1 MGGCQGWEILLHPR
15 PFAPGL
21 ESAPSCL
28 GPIRIHACL
37 RGRARQCVEH
47 HHSSFFVTQSG
58 LIADG
63 FVAAVTALG
72 DAVQA
77 SFGAGSDVGSKTNL
91 SGPCSTFEVVVQ
103 ATPAL
108 SSFDSVVLIES
119 LDAGQF
125 IVEYSLDIQGADGI
139 WISNITTAG
148 GKTVGEKLIDIL
160 PVGVGAGGGA
170 VRFKCVNAIGG
181 PSTKVLSDCF

>member
-21 ESAPSCL
+21 ESAPICL
-28 GPIRIHACL
+28 CPIRIHACL
-37 RGRARQCVEH
+37 RGRARQCVERH
-47 HHSSFFVTQSG
+47 RSSFPVTQSG
-58 LIADG
+58 LVADG

-77 SFGAGSDVGSKTNL
+77 SFGVGSDVGSKTNL

>member
-1 MGGCQGWEILLHPR
+1 M
-15 PFAPGL
+15 
-21 ESAPSCL
+21 
-28 GPIRIHACL
+28 
-37 RGRARQCVEH
+37 
-47 HHSSFFVTQSG
+47 
-58 LIADG
+58 
-63 FVAAVTALG
+63 
-72 DAVQA
+72 
-77 SFGAGSDVGSKTNL
+77 
-91 SGPCSTFEVVVQ
+91 Q

-170 VRFKCVNAIGG
+170 VRFKCANAIGG